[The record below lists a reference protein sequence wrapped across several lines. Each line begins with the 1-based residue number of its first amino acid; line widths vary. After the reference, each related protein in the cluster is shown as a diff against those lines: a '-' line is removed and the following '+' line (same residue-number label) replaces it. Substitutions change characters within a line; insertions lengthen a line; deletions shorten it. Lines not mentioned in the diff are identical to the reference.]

1 MVHVVLIV
9 VQCSGGTLHCGY
21 LWFTMV
27 HCGLLHN
34 TEFSTVFFCFTFIL
48 WLTDGFLWF
57 IVVNSGLL
65 WFTVVYCGS

>member
-1 MVHVVLIV
+1 MFLWIIVVHVVLIV

-34 TEFSTVFFCFTFIL
+34 TEFSTVFLLFYIH
-48 WLTDGFLWF
+48 
-57 IVVNSGLL
+57 IVVN
-65 WFTVVYCGS
+65 